1 MSLSRQSMTLF
12 MLAVFVL
19 MVGIAMTYP
28 AGARFMPLTVGIP
41 GIGLCL
47 LQIFLDSRSKPDAD
61 GERDEI
67 REAELKAAS
76 VVGHEVHFGHAEVID
91 APADERETVRRE
103 VIVWVYFLAFIGAI
117 LIFGFYL
124 SIPVFIVAFL
134 RERAGQ
140 TWKRALMFGGTAS
153 LLYYLVFAKGLGVTL
168 YNGVLTGWILD
179 RLAG

>member
-19 MVGIAMTYP
+19 MVGVAMTYP

-47 LQIFLDSRSKPDAD
+47 LQIFLDLKRQPD
-61 GERDEI
+61 GERQIDEM
-67 REAELKAAS
+67 REAEAKAAQ

-91 APADERETVRRE
+91 APADEKETIRRE
-103 VIVWVYFLAFIGAI
+103 VIVWAYFLAFIGSI
-117 LIFGFYL
+117 LVFGFYV
-124 SIPVFIVAFL
+124 SIPVFLITFL
-134 RERAGQ
+134 KERAKASW
-140 TWKRALMFGGTAS
+140 TRAFAMGGVAS
-153 LLYYLVFAKGLGVTL
+153 ILYYLVFAKGLGVTL
-168 YNGVLTGWILD
+168 YNGVATGWLLD

>member
-19 MVGIAMTYP
+19 MVGVAMTYP
-28 AGARFMPLTVGIP
+28 TGARFMPLTVGIP

-47 LQIFLDSRSKPDAD
+47 LQIFLDSRRKPD
-61 GERDEI
+61 GETERDEI
-67 REAELKAAS
+67 REAEAKAAS
-76 VVGHEVHFGHAEVID
+76 VVGHEVQFGHAEVID

-103 VIVWVYFLAFIGAI
+103 VIVWAYFLAFIGGI

-124 SIPVFIVAFL
+124 AIPVFIVAFL

-140 TWKRALMFGGTAS
+140 TWARALTYGAAAS
-153 LLYYLVFAKGLGVTL
+153 FLYYLVFAKGLGVTL
-168 YNGVLTGWILD
+168 YGGVLTNWIMD